1 MKYIDT
7 KYTPSKTDLVC
18 DFYVQPSGKTGI
30 RKAAEHVAAES
41 SVGTWTDLMTEKKYM
56 KKLAAKVFS
65 IKGNRVRTAYPLDL
79 FEFGNIPQILSS
91 IAGNIFGMKS
101 VRGLRLEDIEIPE
114 KLVKSFPGPRFGI
127 QGVRRIL
134 KVKSRPLLGTIV
146 KPKLGLKTSDHAK
159 VAYSAWLGGC
169 DLVKDD
175 ENLSS
180 QRFNPFKK
188 RVLETLKARDK
199 AEKETGERKV
209 YLPNVTAEAK
219 EMLERAKFVKDA
231 GGEYVMIDLI
241 TAGFSAAQ
249 SLRDLNLGVV
259 IHAHR
264 AMHAALTRN
273 PKHGISMLVIS
284 KFARLLGVDQI
295 HIGTVVGKMEG
306 SRKEIAE
313 IKNFL
318 VSEFFGLK
326 PVFPVCSGGLHPG
339 LVPKLVKLLGKD
351 IIIQMGGGIHG
362 HPRGTIAGA
371 KAARQALE
379 ATIQG
384 IPLRSYAKTHSELG
398 EALRKWGK

>member
-1 MKYIDT
+1 
-7 KYTPSKTDLVC
+7 
-18 DFYVQPSGKTGI
+18 
-30 RKAAEHVAAES
+30 
-41 SVGTWTDLMTEKKYM
+41 
-56 KKLAAKVFS
+56 
-65 IKGNRVRTAYPLDL
+65 
-79 FEFGNIPQILSS
+79 
-91 IAGNIFGMKS
+91 
-101 VRGLRLEDIEIPE
+101 
-114 KLVKSFPGPRFGI
+114 
-127 QGVRRIL
+127 
-134 KVKSRPLLGTIV
+134 
-146 KPKLGLKTSDHAK
+146 
-159 VAYSAWLGGC
+159 
-169 DLVKDD
+169 
-175 ENLSS
+175 
-180 QRFNPFKK
+180 NPFKK

-199 AEKETGERKV
+199 AKKETGERKV

-219 EMLERAKFVKDA
+219 EMLERAKFVKEA

-306 SRKEIAE
+306 PKKEVTE

-379 ATIQG
+379 ATTQG
-384 IPLRSYAKTHSELG
+384 ISLRSYAKAHPELG
-398 EALRKWGK
+398 EALRKWEQRN

>member
-306 SRKEIAE
+306 PKTEVVSIR
-313 IKNFL
+313 NFL
-318 VSEFFGLK
+318 VSDFFGLK
-326 PVFPVCSGGLHPG
+326 
-339 LVPKLVKLLGKD
+339 
-351 IIIQMGGGIHG
+351 
-362 HPRGTIAGA
+362 
-371 KAARQALE
+371 
-379 ATIQG
+379 
-384 IPLRSYAKTHSELG
+384 
-398 EALRKWGK
+398 

>member
-379 ATIQG
+379 ATTQG
-384 IPLRSYAKTHSELG
+384 ISLRSYAKAHSELR
-398 EALRKWGK
+398 EALRKWG

>member
-146 KPKLGLKTSDHAK
+146 KPKLGLKTSDHTK

-306 SRKEIAE
+306 PKKEVTE

-379 ATIQG
+379 ATTQG
-384 IPLRSYAKTHSELG
+384 ISLRSYAKAHPELG
-398 EALRKWGK
+398 EALRKWG